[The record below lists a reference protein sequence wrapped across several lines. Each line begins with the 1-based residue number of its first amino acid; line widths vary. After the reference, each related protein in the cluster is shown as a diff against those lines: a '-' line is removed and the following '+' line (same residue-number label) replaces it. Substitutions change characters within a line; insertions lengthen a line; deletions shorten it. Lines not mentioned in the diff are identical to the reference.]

1 MRVTDERREAIGRVS
16 ALGEGS
22 RCFPCL
28 FLTGEKGFD
37 VDVDGSVLTARDL
50 DLEVDKRAEVEGRGA
65 SRGEP
70 LRRSAWDGW
79 GFLESFL

>member
-1 MRVTDERREAIGRVS
+1 MGRES
-16 ALGEGS
+16 APGEGS

-28 FLTGEKGFD
+28 FLTGEKGLD
-37 VDVDGSVLTARDL
+37 VDANGSVLTGRDL

-65 SRGEP
+65 SRGEV

-79 GFLESFL
+79 GCLESFL